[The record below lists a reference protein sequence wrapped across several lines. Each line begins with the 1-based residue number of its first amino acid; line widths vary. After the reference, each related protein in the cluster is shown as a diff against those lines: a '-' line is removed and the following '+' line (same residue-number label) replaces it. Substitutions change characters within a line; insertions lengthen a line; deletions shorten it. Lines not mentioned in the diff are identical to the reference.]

1 MRDRLAAYMGQRRRY
16 KARFIQHGWANPPGK
31 RPYQTSLLR
40 DIRDADGEPLCDHLW
55 VREEPRLI
63 RLAPRR
69 GEAIT
74 FTAQVRTY
82 PRFGTDETE
91 YTLGSLANVEKEP

>member
-1 MRDRLAAYMGQRRRY
+1 MRERLADYMGQRRRY
-16 KARFIQHGWANPPGK
+16 RARFVQHGWANPPGK

-40 DIRDADGEPLCDHLW
+40 EVTDDEGTFLCDHLW

-69 GEAIT
+69 GQRLA

-82 PRFGTDETE
+82 PRFGTGEFD
-91 YTLGSLANVEKEP
+91 YTLGSLANIQEEP